1 MALSLGAVAFAGL
14 VVWVLEGGRGGWG
27 DWRHGGQGHEIGKS
41 RVSVGIVGEFF
52 LLFISRTLYLRSVKA

>member
-1 MALSLGAVAFAGL
+1 M
-14 VVWVLEGGRGGWG
+14 VVWGLEGGRGGWG
-27 DWRHGGQGHEIGKS
+27 DGRHGGQGHEIGKT